1 METKAIGRF
10 LRVPAR
16 KARLVVDMIRGREV
30 GQALSAVRFTKK
42 TAARAVEKVL
52 RSAVANAQH
61 NLGLRD
67 VERLVV
73 GEAFVNE
80 GPSVKR
86 IQPRAMGRAFRI
98 RHRTSHITIVL
109 RDRPA

>member
-1 METKAIGRF
+1 VEAKAVGRF
-10 LRVPAR
+10 IRVPTR

-30 GQALSAVRFTKK
+30 AQALSTVRFTKK

-61 NLGLRD
+61 TLGLKD

-73 GEAFVNE
+73 GQAFVDE
-80 GPSVKR
+80 GPTVKR
-86 IQPRAMGRAFRI
+86 IQPRAMGRSFPI